1 MRKLFGVWLLVA
13 AGCATPPAGP
23 ASTNS
28 EPPRAW
34 PGMAMPVPPPPV
46 PLARVGVEYLAPAAR
61 TADIAGLE
69 EIGRPPWPGTEAA
82 GPLPPVVSDPLAGLL
97 EPVDEVEVF
106 SLRDDPP
113 IDGPRWL
120 DPSSEAS
127 EKPHAL
133 MLGMDLSRERIAS
146 VEHPVERMG
155 LRFLREVVGDDRRR
169 VDRALGSPILTS
181 QLGYLSPNVPMT
193 YVDRRDQENHLQLIR
208 RYGTRLLRRPARRAL
223 KELEIV
229 NTVERALKKF
239 KAVHIPLTGEYQRE
253 HRQRHRGR
261 FSMHLSASDL
271 TDPAELYYRHS
282 GWKIGGGLTTARLSY
297 SKHLTDNM
305 LLNLRSSIGYD
316 DQNVKVL
323 GRVAFKVSQTTTL
336 NLSAG
341 NDITVLTSPVT
352 YTGMPPDQERSE
364 GFVFYVEH
372 MF

>member
-1 MRKLFGVWLLVA
+1 
-13 AGCATPPAGP
+13 
-23 ASTNS
+23 
-28 EPPRAW
+28 
-34 PGMAMPVPPPPV
+34 MPVPPPPV
-46 PLARVGVEYLAPAAR
+46 PLARVGVEYLSLADR
-61 TADIAGLE
+61 TADLASLGE
-69 EIGRPPWPGTEAA
+69 VGRPLWPDTEAA
-82 GPLPPVVSDPLAGLL
+82 GPLPPVVSDPLAGVL
-97 EPVDEVEVF
+97 EPAEDIEVF
-106 SLRDDPP
+106 SRRAEPP
-113 IDGPRWL
+113 ADGRRWL
-120 DPSSEAS
+120 YPSARTS
-127 EKPHAL
+127 EKPHTL
-133 MLGMDLSRERIAS
+133 VLGIDLSKERIAS

-193 YVDRRDQENHLQLIR
+193 YVDRRDQENQLQLIR

-239 KAVHIPLTGEYQRE
+239 KAVHIPLTGDYQEE

-297 SKHLTDNM
+297 SKHVTDNVT
-305 LLNLRSSIGYD
+305 LNLRSSIGYD
-316 DQNVKVL
+316 DQDVKVL

-341 NDITVLTSPVT
+341 NDMTVLTSPVT